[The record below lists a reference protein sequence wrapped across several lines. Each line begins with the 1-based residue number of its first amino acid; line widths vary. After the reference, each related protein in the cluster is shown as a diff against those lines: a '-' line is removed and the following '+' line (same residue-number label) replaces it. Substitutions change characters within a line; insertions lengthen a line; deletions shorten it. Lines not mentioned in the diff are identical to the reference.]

1 MTALIQE
8 NGEMNLKERLIFVDM
23 KGVKVTRRDF
33 TVLIGGGRGSKFT
46 GVFTVNYNFVKL

>member
-8 NGEMNLKERLIFVDM
+8 NGKMNLKGRLICAAM

-33 TVLIGGGRGSKFT
+33 TVLRGGGGANLLSFYSK
-46 GVFTVNYNFVKL
+46 L